1 MKVPQNLNNLIL
13 QVKLGKI
20 TPQQGL
26 NLLVEDIQTFPFL
39 YGLQQYDEEFKSEFI
54 LKLLQAGPGFFERYR
69 EENGQFKTYIYSLIK
84 YQIQDLLRSMKK
96 DMIREKNVEK
106 MSVMDYEESIDK
118 YSKDEYNLSFVNFK
132 PYKPVKTELPPY
144 LRNNPLLCDQNYKKL
159 FSEKGKERKINKLKK
174 TALVLALKSCY
185 YLTDENCREISKLC
199 NISYESLDTVV
210 QELKDSTNRKEAK
223 FRQIQESRDKSF
235 QLKCMF
241 NEKLNEETNENVK
254 EKLKKNYEY
263 HTKHWISK
271 NEILKQGSVLPSPT
285 NKKLAETLGICER
298 QVGYYLQNA
307 EKIVNAYVNENAHE

>member
-96 DMIREKNVEK
+96 DTIREKNVEK

-223 FRQIQESRDKSF
+223 FKQLQESRDKSF

-285 NKKLAETLGICER
+285 NKKLAETLDNMLCLLIFT
-298 QVGYYLQNA
+298 
-307 EKIVNAYVNENAHE
+307 KTWI